1 MLVHQVFGA
10 YVDLLVKEVSDRPD
24 LETIIKSNLSK
35 RESLRILINNT
46 IMHQSK

>member
-24 LETIIKSNLSK
+24 LDNNKAIYK
-35 RESLRILINNT
+35 REG
-46 IMHQSK
+46 Q